1 MLIDTKQ
8 EIIRTTVT
16 DLAEAEDALN
26 VLMGRLPNL
35 DLNDMLYQVL
45 TNLRS
50 SIEIL
55 QYIDHRMEHE

>member
-8 EIIRTTVT
+8 EIIRTTET

-55 QYIDHRMEHE
+55 QYIDRRMEHE